1 MLKRES
7 KIENLTQATSTMEQ
21 LRENTYLRRCIV
33 RMYEKGPG
41 KIAEERSA
49 MHPVKIFILFQS
61 GVGTHTKKI
70 AGLNRQNATE
80 HRQYVQKDLD
90 CFSR

>member
-1 MLKRES
+1 
-7 KIENLTQATSTMEQ
+7 MEQ

-33 RMYEKGPG
+33 RVYEKDPG

-61 GVGTHTKKI
+61 GVGTHKKMTNQ
-70 AGLNRQNATE
+70 AQSNLPHN
-80 HRQYVQKDLD
+80 K
-90 CFSR
+90 